1 MSRPSKKLIFVVAGI
16 VIVLLAGWWALGR
29 WWGGGRNRAIRL
41 SGNIELTQVDISFK
55 IPGKL
60 IERAVDEGQAVKK
73 GMVLG
78 RLDDAQLLEQRERER
93 AGVAGA
99 EAALRQV
106 LTAVE
111 FQKASLE
118 AETDLRRAE
127 VRAAEARLR
136 DLLAGAR
143 RQEIEQARAALDE
156 ARTEEQRATADWD
169 RAQRLYKNDDISR
182 AQYDQFQARHQA
194 AAAMS
199 RQAGERLALVQEGPR
214 REEIEAGRAQ
224 LERAR
229 AALRLSQAAA
239 LELKRREQE
248 VDSRRADLQR
258 ARAQLAVT
266 QTQLDDSIAV
276 APIDGVVLSKA
287 AEPGQVVA
295 AGTAIL
301 TLGDLEHPWLR
312 AYINETDLGR
322 VKLGARVRVTTDSFP
337 GKVYWGGVSFIASDA
352 EFTPKQIQTAEERV
366 KLVYRVKI
374 ELPNPNHELK
384 SNMPADAEILLEK

>member
-29 WWGGGRNRAIRL
+29 WRAGSNQAIRL

-73 GMVLG
+73 GMVLA
-78 RLDDAQLLEQRERER
+78 RLDDAQLLRQREREQ
-93 AGVAGA
+93 AGVAAA
-99 EAALRQV
+99 EAGLRQV
-106 LTAVE
+106 ATAVE

-118 AETDLRRAE
+118 ADTDLRRAE
-127 VRAAEARLR
+127 VRVAEARLR

-169 RAQRLYKNDDISR
+169 RSQRLYKNDDISR
-182 AQYDQFQARHQA
+182 AQYDQFQARYQA
-194 AAAMS
+194 ASAMA

-214 REEIEAGRAQ
+214 PEEIEAARAQ

-248 VDSRRADLQR
+248 IDSRRAELER
-258 ARAQLAVT
+258 ARAQLAMT
-266 QTQLDDSIAV
+266 QTQLDDSVSV

-287 AEPGQVVA
+287 AEVGQVVA

-312 AYINETDLGR
+312 AYISETDLGR

-337 GKVYWGGVSFIASDA
+337 GKLYWGWVSFIASDA

-374 ELPNPNHELK
+374 GLPNPNHELK

>member
-1 MSRPSKKLIFVVAGI
+1 MKSTKRLIPVLAIALVA
-16 VIVLLAGWWALGR
+16 VILATAALRR
-29 WWGGGRNRAIRL
+29 WRAGRNQAIRL
-41 SGNIELTQVDISFK
+41 SGNIELTQVDIAFK

-73 GMVLG
+73 GMVLA
-78 RLDDAQLLEQRERER
+78 RLDDAQLQRQREREQ
-93 AGVAGA
+93 AGVAAA
-99 EAALRQV
+99 EAGLRQV
-106 LTAVE
+106 ATAVE

-118 AETDLRRAE
+118 ADTDLRRAE

-143 RQEIEQARAALDE
+143 RQEIEQARAGLDE

-182 AQYDQFQARHQA
+182 AQYDQFQARYQA
-194 AAAMS
+194 ASAMA

-214 REEIEAGRAQ
+214 PEEIEAARAQ

-248 VDSRRADLQR
+248 IDSRRAELER
-258 ARAQLAVT
+258 ARAQLAMT
-266 QTQLDDSIAV
+266 QTQLDDSVAV

-287 AEPGQVVA
+287 AEVGQVVA

-312 AYINETDLGR
+312 AYIGETDLGR
-322 VKLGARVRVTTDSFP
+322 VKLGAHVRVTTDSFP
-337 GKVYWGGVSFIASDA
+337 GKFYWGWVSFIASDA

-374 ELPNPNHELK
+374 GLPNPNHELK

>member
-1 MSRPSKKLIFVVAGI
+1 MKSRKRLIPILVVVLVLVIAGT
-16 VIVLLAGWWALGR
+16 WAFR
-29 WWGGGRNRAIRL
+29 RWGGGRNRAIRL

-73 GMVLG
+73 GMVLA
-78 RLDDAQLLEQRERER
+78 RLDDARLLRQREREQ
-93 AGVAGA
+93 AGVAAA
-99 EAALRQV
+99 EAGLRQV
-106 LTAVE
+106 ATAVE

-118 AETDLRRAE
+118 ADTELRRAE

-169 RAQRLYKNDDISR
+169 RAQRLYKNDDSSR
-182 AQYDQFQARHQA
+182 AQYDQFQARYKA
-194 AAAMS
+194 ASAVA

-214 REEIEAGRAQ
+214 PEEIEAARAQ

-248 VDSRRADLQR
+248 IDLRRAELER
-258 ARAQLAVT
+258 ARAQLAMT
-266 QTQLDDSIAV
+266 QTQLDDSVSA

-287 AEPGQVVA
+287 AEVGQVVA

-312 AYINETDLGR
+312 AYISETDLGR

-337 GKVYWGGVSFIASDA
+337 GKLYWGWVSFIASDA

-374 ELPNPNHELK
+374 GLPNPSHELK

>member
-29 WWGGGRNRAIRL
+29 WRVGRNQAIRL

-73 GMVLG
+73 GMVLA
-78 RLDDAQLLEQRERER
+78 RLDDAQLLRQREREQ
-93 AGVAGA
+93 AGVAAA
-99 EAALRQV
+99 EAGLRQV
-106 LTAVE
+106 ATAVE

-118 AETDLRRAE
+118 ADTDLRRAE

-182 AQYDQFQARHQA
+182 AQYDQFQARYQA
-194 AAAMS
+194 ASAMA
-199 RQAGERLALVQEGPR
+199 RQAGERLALVQEGSRP
-214 REEIEAGRAQ
+214 EEIEAARAQ

-248 VDSRRADLQR
+248 IDSRRAELER
-258 ARAQLAVT
+258 ARAQLAMT
-266 QTQLDDSIAV
+266 QTQLDDSVSA

-287 AEPGQVVA
+287 AEVGQVVA

-312 AYINETDLGR
+312 AYISETDLGR

-337 GKVYWGGVSFIASDA
+337 GKLYWGWVSFIASDA

-374 ELPNPNHELK
+374 GLPNPSHELK

>member
-1 MSRPSKKLIFVVAGI
+1 MKAKKRLIVVLVAALVLAI
-16 VIVLLAGWWALGR
+16 VSAAAFKR
-29 WWGGGRNRAIRL
+29 WGAGRNQAIRL

-60 IERAVDEGQAVKK
+60 VERAVDEGQAVKK

-78 RLDDAQLLEQRERER
+78 RLDDAQLLRQREREQ
-93 AGVAGA
+93 AGVAAA
-99 EAALRQV
+99 EAAFRQV

-118 AETDLRRAE
+118 ADTELRRAE

-182 AQYDQFQARHQA
+182 AQYDQFQARYKA
-194 AAAMS
+194 ASAMA
-199 RQAGERLALVQEGPR
+199 RQADERLALVQEGPR
-214 REEIEAGRAQ
+214 AEEIEAARAQ

-248 VDSRRADLQR
+248 IDSRRAELER
-258 ARAQLAVT
+258 ARAQLAMT
-266 QTQLDDSIAV
+266 QTQLDDSVAA

-337 GKVYWGGVSFIASDA
+337 GKVYWGWVSFIASDA

-374 ELPNPNHELK
+374 GLPNPDHELK

>member
-1 MSRPSKKLIFVVAGI
+1 MKSRKRLIPILVVVLVLVIAGT
-16 VIVLLAGWWALGR
+16 WAFR
-29 WWGGGRNRAIRL
+29 RWGGGRNRAIRL

-73 GMVLG
+73 GMVLA
-78 RLDDAQLLEQRERER
+78 RLDDARLLRQREREQ
-93 AGVAGA
+93 AGVAAA
-99 EAALRQV
+99 EAGLRQV
-106 LTAVE
+106 ATAVE

-118 AETDLRRAE
+118 ADTELRRAE

-182 AQYDQFQARHQA
+182 AQYDQFQARYKA
-194 AAAMS
+194 ASAVA

-214 REEIEAGRAQ
+214 PEEIEAARAQ

-248 VDSRRADLQR
+248 IDSRRAELER
-258 ARAQLAVT
+258 ARAQLAMT
-266 QTQLDDSIAV
+266 QTQLDDSVAV

-287 AEPGQVVA
+287 AEVGQVVA

-337 GKVYWGGVSFIASDA
+337 GKLYWGWVSFIASDA

-374 ELPNPNHELK
+374 GLPNPSHELK

>member
-1 MSRPSKKLIFVVAGI
+1 MSRPSKKLISVVAGI

-29 WWGGGRNRAIRL
+29 WRVGRNQAIRL

-73 GMVLG
+73 GMVLA
-78 RLDDAQLLEQRERER
+78 RLDDAQLLRQREREQ
-93 AGVAGA
+93 AGVAAA
-99 EAALRQV
+99 EAGLRQV
-106 LTAVE
+106 ATAVE

-118 AETDLRRAE
+118 ADTDLRRAE

-182 AQYDQFQARHQA
+182 AQYDQFQARYQA
-194 AAAMS
+194 ASAMA

-214 REEIEAGRAQ
+214 PEEIEAARAQ

-248 VDSRRADLQR
+248 IDSRRAELER
-258 ARAQLAVT
+258 ARAQLAMT
-266 QTQLDDSIAV
+266 QTQLDDSVAV

-287 AEPGQVVA
+287 AEVGQVVA

-312 AYINETDLGR
+312 AYISETDLGR

-337 GKVYWGGVSFIASDA
+337 GKLYWGWVSFIASDA

-374 ELPNPNHELK
+374 GLPNPNHELK

>member
-29 WWGGGRNRAIRL
+29 WGGGRNRAIRL

-60 IERAVDEGQAVKK
+60 IERAVDESQAVKK
-73 GMVLG
+73 GMVLA
-78 RLDDAQLLEQRERER
+78 RLDNAQLLRQREREQ
-93 AGVAGA
+93 AGVAAA
-99 EAALRQV
+99 EAGLRQV
-106 LTAVE
+106 ATAVE

-118 AETDLRRAE
+118 ADTDLRRAE

-182 AQYDQFQARHQA
+182 AQYDQFQARYQA
-194 AAAMS
+194 ASAMA

-214 REEIEAGRAQ
+214 PEEIEAARAQ

-239 LELKRREQE
+239 LDLKRREQE
-248 VDSRRADLQR
+248 IDSRRAELDR
-258 ARAQLAVT
+258 ARAQLAMT
-266 QTQLDDSIAV
+266 QTQLDDSVAV

-287 AEPGQVVA
+287 AEVGQVVA

-312 AYINETDLGR
+312 AYIGETDLGR

-337 GKVYWGGVSFIASDA
+337 GKLYWGGVSFIASDA

-374 ELPNPNHELK
+374 ALPNPNHELK
-384 SNMPADAEILLEK
+384 SNMPADAEIILEK

>member
-29 WWGGGRNRAIRL
+29 WRAGRNQAIRL

-78 RLDDAQLLEQRERER
+78 RLDDAQLLRQREREQ
-93 AGVAGA
+93 AGVAAA

-111 FQKASLE
+111 FQKASLAADTE
-118 AETDLRRAE
+118 LRHAE

-169 RAQRLYKNDDISR
+169 RAQRLYKSDDISR
-182 AQYDQFQARHQA
+182 AQYDQFQARYQA
-194 AAAMS
+194 ASAMA

-214 REEIEAGRAQ
+214 PEEIEAARAQ

-248 VDSRRADLQR
+248 TDSRRAEIER
-258 ARAQLAVT
+258 ARAQLAMT
-266 QTQLDDSIAV
+266 QTQLDDSVAV
-276 APIDGVVLSKA
+276 APMDGVVLSKA
-287 AEPGQVVA
+287 AEVGQVVA

-337 GKVYWGGVSFIASDA
+337 GKVYWGRVSFVASDA

-374 ELPNPNHELK
+374 ELPNPDHELK

>member
-29 WWGGGRNRAIRL
+29 WRAGRNQAIRL

-73 GMVLG
+73 GMVLA
-78 RLDDAQLLEQRERER
+78 RLDDAQLLRQREREQ
-93 AGVAGA
+93 AGVAAA
-99 EAALRQV
+99 EAGLRQV
-106 LTAVE
+106 ATAVE

-118 AETDLRRAE
+118 ADNDLRRAE

-143 RQEIEQARAALDE
+143 RQEIEQVRAALDE

-182 AQYDQFQARHQA
+182 AQYDQFQARYQA
-194 AAAMS
+194 ASAMA

-214 REEIEAGRAQ
+214 LEEIEAARAQ

-248 VDSRRADLQR
+248 IDSRRAELER
-258 ARAQLAVT
+258 ARAQLAMT
-266 QTQLDDSIAV
+266 QTQLDDSVSA

-287 AEPGQVVA
+287 AEVGQVVA

-312 AYINETDLGR
+312 AYISETDLGR

-337 GKVYWGGVSFIASDA
+337 GKLYWGWVSFIASDA

-374 ELPNPNHELK
+374 GLPNPSHELK

>member
-1 MSRPSKKLIFVVAGI
+1 VGCLSAF
-16 VIVLLAGWWALGR
+16 
-29 WWGGGRNRAIRL
+29 GGG
-41 SGNIELTQVDISFK
+41 V
-55 IPGKL
+55 
-60 IERAVDEGQAVKK
+60 
-73 GMVLG
+73 
-78 RLDDAQLLEQRERER
+78 
-93 AGVAGA
+93 
-99 EAALRQV
+99 
-106 LTAVE
+106 
-111 FQKASLE
+111 
-118 AETDLRRAE
+118 
-127 VRAAEARLR
+127 LR

-182 AQYDQFQARHQA
+182 AQYDQFQARYKA
-194 AAAMS
+194 ASAMA
-199 RQAGERLALVQEGPR
+199 RQVGERLALVQAGPR
-214 REEIEAGRAQ
+214 LEEIEAARAQ

-248 VDSRRADLQR
+248 IDSRRAELER
-258 ARAQLAVT
+258 ARAQLAMT
-266 QTQLDDSIAV
+266 QTQLDDSVSA

-287 AEPGQVVA
+287 AEVGQVVA

-312 AYINETDLGR
+312 AYISESDLGR

-337 GKVYWGGVSFIASDA
+337 GKLYWGWVSFIASDA

-374 ELPNPNHELK
+374 ALPNPNHELK

>member
-29 WWGGGRNRAIRL
+29 WRAGRNQAIRL

-78 RLDDAQLLEQRERER
+78 RLDDAQLLRQREREQ
-93 AGVAGA
+93 AGVAAA

-111 FQKASLE
+111 FQKASLAADTE
-118 AETDLRRAE
+118 LRHAE

-169 RAQRLYKNDDISR
+169 RAQRLYKSDDISR
-182 AQYDQFQARHQA
+182 AQYDQFQARYQA
-194 AAAMS
+194 ASAMA

-214 REEIEAGRAQ
+214 PEEIEAARAQ

-248 VDSRRADLQR
+248 TDSRRAEIER
-258 ARAQLAVT
+258 ARAQLAMT
-266 QTQLDDSIAV
+266 QTQLDDSVAV

-287 AEPGQVVA
+287 AEVGQVVA

-337 GKVYWGGVSFIASDA
+337 GKVYWGRVSFVASDA

-374 ELPNPNHELK
+374 ELPNPDHELK

>member
-1 MSRPSKKLIFVVAGI
+1 MKSRKRLIPILVVVLVLVIAGT
-16 VIVLLAGWWALGR
+16 WAFR
-29 WWGGGRNRAIRL
+29 RWGGGRNRAIRL

-73 GMVLG
+73 GMVLA
-78 RLDDAQLLEQRERER
+78 RLDDAQLLRQREREQ
-93 AGVAGA
+93 AGVAAA
-99 EAALRQV
+99 EAGLRQV
-106 LTAVE
+106 ATAVE

-118 AETDLRRAE
+118 ADTELRRAE

-182 AQYDQFQARHQA
+182 AQYDQFQARYKA
-194 AAAMS
+194 ASAVA

-214 REEIEAGRAQ
+214 PEEIEAARAQ

-248 VDSRRADLQR
+248 IDSRRAELER
-258 ARAQLAVT
+258 ARAQLAMT
-266 QTQLDDSIAV
+266 QTQLDDSVAV

-287 AEPGQVVA
+287 AEVGQVVA

-337 GKVYWGGVSFIASDA
+337 GKVYWGWVSFIASDA
-352 EFTPKQIQTAEERV
+352 EFTPKQIQTVEERV

-374 ELPNPNHELK
+374 GLPNPSHELK

>member
-29 WWGGGRNRAIRL
+29 WRAGRNQAIRL

-73 GMVLG
+73 GMVLA
-78 RLDDAQLLEQRERER
+78 RLDDAQLLRQREREQ
-93 AGVAGA
+93 AGVAAA
-99 EAALRQV
+99 EAGLRQV
-106 LTAVE
+106 ATAVE

-118 AETDLRRAE
+118 ADSDLRRAE

-143 RQEIEQARAALDE
+143 RQEIEQVRAALDE

-182 AQYDQFQARHQA
+182 AQYDQFQARYQA
-194 AAAMS
+194 ASAMA

-214 REEIEAGRAQ
+214 LEEIEAARAQ

-248 VDSRRADLQR
+248 IDSRRAELER
-258 ARAQLAVT
+258 ARAQLAMT
-266 QTQLDDSIAV
+266 QTQLDDSVSA

-287 AEPGQVVA
+287 AEVGQVVA

-312 AYINETDLGR
+312 AYIGETDLGR

-337 GKVYWGGVSFIASDA
+337 GKLYWGGVSFIASDA

-374 ELPNPNHELK
+374 ALPNPNHELK
-384 SNMPADAEILLEK
+384 SNMPADAEIILEK